1 MSPDQYP
8 ETKKLDTTFKL
19 FLKDL
24 FFEYNQNFNEFSF
37 CFDNNKIIA
46 ISYEGDNNTLY
57 LHNSGVFLISNS
69 IDTLHYHLQNSF
81 VDMNTR
87 NNFKNYLVNNGTDTT
102 KSFDIANSD
111 EVLELMKIHKVGNM
125 MHAYNKKFEVENS
138 FLKSLLN
145 EDFLIRTEN
154 ISNIKLISF
163 FLTKHEEFKDNPK
176 FKFTDNDK
184 IIEFLEVKHI
194 ESDLNFDKLI
204 DFFKVKNFKILNTIG
219 LK

>member
-1 MSPDQYP
+1 MSLDQPP
-8 ETKKLDTTFKL
+8 EIKKLDKTFKL

-24 FFEYNQNFNEFSF
+24 FFEYNQSFDKFSF
-37 CFDNNKIIA
+37 CFDKDKIMA

-57 LHNSGVFLISNS
+57 LHNSGVFLISKS
-69 IDTLHYHLQNSF
+69 LDTLHYNLQNSF

-102 KSFDIANSD
+102 ESFDIANSD
-111 EVLELMKIHKVGNM
+111 EVLELMKTHKVGNM
-125 MHAYNKKFEVENS
+125 MHVYNKKFEVENS

-154 ISNIKLISF
+154 LSNLKLISF
-163 FLTKHEEFKDNPK
+163 FLTKHEEFKDNQK

-184 IIEFLEVKHI
+184 IIEFLEIKHI
-194 ESDLNFDKLI
+194 ESDLNFNNLI
-204 DFFKVKNFKILNTIG
+204 DFFKVRKNQTLNNLV